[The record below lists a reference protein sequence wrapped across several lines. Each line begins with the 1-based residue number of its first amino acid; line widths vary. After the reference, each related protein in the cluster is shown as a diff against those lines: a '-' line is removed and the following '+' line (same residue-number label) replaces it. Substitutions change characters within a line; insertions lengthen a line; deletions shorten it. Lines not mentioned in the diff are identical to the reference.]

1 MTPVEEVSTSELVEE
16 IPSLDAECVLVLE
29 TRWHDEDPV
38 DQVVLG
44 RLQQPIAEP
53 DNDAGIEEEEAHKD
67 NDKAQIDDEASIVRE
82 LSQSETERTDSSS
95 DVVMTR
101 LVHVPQKPRAE
112 SAQVVDAPSPSPR
125 RIKRL
130 TVGVHSNIPR

>member
-1 MTPVEEVSTSELVEE
+1 MPRRRVTPVEEVSTSELVEE

-53 DNDAGIEEEEAHKD
+53 ENDAGIEE
-67 NDKAQIDDEASIVRE
+67 
-82 LSQSETERTDSSS
+82 
-95 DVVMTR
+95 
-101 LVHVPQKPRAE
+101 
-112 SAQVVDAPSPSPR
+112 
-125 RIKRL
+125 
-130 TVGVHSNIPR
+130 